1 MAKKKIE
8 IELDE
13 QVATIAEDGAA
24 IQGETLST
32 LVERGESPRS
42 IAQNHMNQALWRMIQ
57 RGEYPADV
65 AAEVKAE
72 ANRQKTARAGAA
84 S

>member
-13 QVATIAEDGAA
+13 QVADIAEDGAA

-32 LVERGESPRS
+32 LVEMGQPGSCTDQPTAGPR
-42 IAQNHMNQALWRMIQ
+42 R
-57 RGEYPADV
+57 
-65 AAEVKAE
+65 
-72 ANRQKTARAGAA
+72 
-84 S
+84 

>member
-8 IELDE
+8 VELDE
-13 QVATIAEDGAA
+13 QVADIAEDGAA
-24 IQGETLST
+24 IQGEALSA
-32 LVERGESPRS
+32 LIERGESPKG
-42 IAQNHMNQALWRMIQ
+42 IAQNHLNQALWRMIQ
-57 RGEYPADV
+57 RGEYPAEL

-72 ANRQKTARAGAA
+72 ANRQKAASAGAA

>member
-8 IELDE
+8 IELDA
-13 QVATIAEDGAA
+13 QVAEIAEDGAA
-24 IQGETLST
+24 IQGETLSA
-32 LVERGESPRS
+32 LVERGESPKS
-42 IAQNHMNQALWRMIQ
+42 IAQNHLNQALWRMIQ

-72 ANRQKTARAGAA
+72 ANRQKAARAGAA